1 MLTNEQAKE
10 NLKKYGPNEL
20 EEGKK
25 KSVFQIF
32 LEQFKDFLVII
43 LIISAVI
50 SGFLGDVE
58 SAIVI
63 FVVITMNAILG
74 TVQTVKAEQSLNSLK
89 QLSAPDAKVV
99 RDGQLMQVPAKEV
112 TVGDEV
118 IVEAGDLIPADGK
131 LLTVASL
138 KVDESALTGESLP
151 VEKSLDEVPEGAA
164 LGDQTNRVF
173 SGSFVTYG
181 RASFEVTEVGM
192 STEVGKI
199 AGLLKNA
206 SEKQTPLQKNLDD
219 FGKKLSIT
227 ILVFCG
233 ILFAISV
240 IRGESIVNAFLFA
253 VALAVA
259 AIPEALSSIV
269 TIVLS
274 FGTQKMAKEHAIIRK
289 LQAVEGL
296 GSVSIIC
303 SDKTGTLTQ
312 NKMTVVFVHFSFIA
326 PFKIARFPVLKEM
339 VILPSSQYYSG
350 NIQNHWLPIFTESI
364 SSSFF
369 AFHSVFF
376 LIPLTSASS
385 ATFVW
390 ATEPDTRNSCRNSFA
405 T

>member
-1 MLTNEQAKE
+1 M
-10 NLKKYGPNEL
+10 
-20 EEGKK
+20 
-25 KSVFQIF
+25 
-32 LEQFKDFLVII
+32 
-43 LIISAVI
+43 
-50 SGFLGDVE
+50 
-58 SAIVI
+58 
-63 FVVITMNAILG
+63 
-74 TVQTVKAEQSLNSLK
+74 KAEQSLNSLK

-138 KVDESALTGESLP
+138 KVDESALTGESLS

-269 TIVLS
+269 TIVL
-274 FGTQKMAKEHAIIRK
+274 FLWYTEDG
-289 LQAVEGL
+289 EGA
-296 GSVSIIC
+296 C
-303 SDKTGTLTQ
+303 
-312 NKMTVVFVHFSFIA
+312 
-326 PFKIARFPVLKEM
+326 
-339 VILPSSQYYSG
+339 
-350 NIQNHWLPIFTESI
+350 NHP
-364 SSSFF
+364 
-369 AFHSVFF
+369 
-376 LIPLTSASS
+376 
-385 ATFVW
+385 
-390 ATEPDTRNSCRNSFA
+390 
-405 T
+405 

>member
-1 MLTNEQAKE
+1 M
-10 NLKKYGPNEL
+10 
-20 EEGKK
+20 
-25 KSVFQIF
+25 
-32 LEQFKDFLVII
+32 
-43 LIISAVI
+43 
-50 SGFLGDVE
+50 
-58 SAIVI
+58 
-63 FVVITMNAILG
+63 
-74 TVQTVKAEQSLNSLK
+74 
-89 QLSAPDAKVV
+89 
-99 RDGQLMQVPAKEV
+99 

-118 IVEAGDLIPADGK
+118 IVEAGDLVPADGK
-131 LLTVASL
+131 LSWTVASL

-151 VEKSLDEVPEGAA
+151 VEKVFRAIEVPEGAA
-164 LGDQTNRVF
+164 LGDQTNRMVF

-181 RASFEVTEVGM
+181 RSESYEVTSKSEW

-199 AGLLKNA
+199 AGLLNTMHQR
-206 SEKQTPLQKNLDD
+206 SRHRFRRIWMILVRSCPSL
-219 FGKKLSIT
+219 

-312 NKMTVVFVHFSFIA
+312 NKMTVENYYVNGESVCSGEIDLKDPAQRELLMFSMLCNDSTNQNGQEIGDPTETA
-326 PFKIARFPVLKEM
+326 LINLGRPFGRRLC
-339 VILPSSQYYSG
+339 
-350 NIQNHWLPIFTESI
+350 
-364 SSSFF
+364 
-369 AFHSVFF
+369 
-376 LIPLTSASS
+376 TSA
-385 ATFVW
+385 
-390 ATEPDTRNSCRNSFA
+390 
-405 T
+405 